1 MYKVLQLENLKK
13 FKCAGSSCPD
23 SCCHSWN
30 ITIDKQTFKKY
41 KNSKQIDMTN
51 IKKLD
56 NPTDA
61 CTAYI
66 VLNEEKSCPFLDEN
80 SLCTIHSKLGETS
93 LCKTCKIYPRGMNFF
108 NGNVEKYIDL
118 SCPAAMDLLIESEE
132 PLEFDFHLSKKQ
144 KKGFFKHIVKE
155 DKKLSSDTYFAIRAL
170 AITIIQ
176 NKSLKLNERL
186 FILSKFSNFIDE
198 SVTNNVT
205 EEELNNYLDVLQT
218 NYTKLFTLD
227 NLNNFSLTDE
237 QKGIVIENMST
248 NLSKALSNTESKNN
262 EKFRELNR
270 KVNNE
275 LLSLDKTKAIR
286 FKNNILNKV
295 LENNDYIFENYIVH
309 KLFSNV
315 FPVLDES
322 CKDAFQK
329 IIVHLLMIE
338 IYMIGLYINE
348 SEITKEDIRN
358 AFYSYERKISH
369 SKLKVD
375 YINWIIKELNT
386 KSEFIISCIF

>member
-108 NGNVEKYIDL
+108 NGNVERYVDL
-118 SCPAAMDLLIESEE
+118 SCPVAMDLLIESDET
-132 PLEFDFHLSKKQ
+132 LEFDFHLSKKQ
-144 KKGFFKHIVKE
+144 IKGFLKHVVKE
-155 DKKLSSDTYFAIRAL
+155 PRNLSSDTYFKIRAL
-170 AITIIQ
+170 AIAIVQ

-186 FILSKFSNFIDE
+186 FVLSQFSKFIDDSINNNISEDEINKYLDILDTNYIDFFKLDNINNFI
-198 SVTNNVT
+198 
-205 EEELNNYLDVLQT
+205 
-218 NYTKLFTLD
+218 
-227 NLNNFSLTDE
+227 LTDE
-237 QKGIVIENMST
+237 QKCIVLENMST
-248 NLSKALSNTESKNN
+248 QLSKVLSNTESKNN

-270 KVNNE
+270 KVNTE
-275 LLSLDKTKAIR
+275 LLNLDKTKAIE
-286 FKNNILNKV
+286 FKNNILNKA
-295 LENNDYIFENYIVH
+295 LYDNEYIFENYIVH
-309 KLFSNV
+309 KLFTHL

-322 CKDAFQK
+322 CNSAFQK
-329 IIVHLLMIE
+329 IITHLLMIE
-338 IYMIGLYINE
+338 IFMIGLYINE
-348 SEITKEDIRN
+348 AEITKEDIRN

-369 SKLKVD
+369 SSAIVD
-375 YINWIIKELNT
+375 YINSIIKQLDT
-386 KSEFIISCIF
+386 RSEFIISCIF